1 MPDPNPRALAAVRY
15 SRLALGKPYIWG
27 GTDYDKGVDC
37 SGLVYTAYLLGAH
50 MPTFPRTSQ
59 AQYNEPSFRPVPVTK
74 VIPGDLVFAYMEAGG
89 PGHVVMAIGGGNV
102 IAAPH
107 TGTNIQIQTISH
119 FGSDLIKTAKRPLPA
134 VGEGP
139 YTGGQVIGSG
149 ASGASGGASG
159 GGGSSSFAFVGAI
172 SDGLSTLA
180 DPHTWYRVGQ
190 VLLGAIAVLAGI
202 LIFAKNDVATIG
214 MLAATKGMA

>member
-1 MPDPNPRALAAVRY
+1 MPDPNPKALQAVRY
-15 SRLALGKPYIWG
+15 SRLALGKPYVWG
-27 GTDYDKGVDC
+27 GTSYAKGVDC

-50 MPTFPRTSQ
+50 LSSFPRTSQ
-59 AQYNEPSFRPVPVTK
+59 AQWSEPSFRPVPVTK
-74 VIPGDLVFAYMEAGG
+74 CIPGDLVFAYMEAGG
-89 PGHVVMAIGGGNV
+89 PGHVTMAIGDGKV

-107 TGTNIQIQTISH
+107 TGTVVQIQTIDH
-119 FGSDLIKTAKRPLPA
+119 FGSDLIQTAKRPLPA

-139 YTGGQVIGSG
+139 YTGGQVIDAAGNL
-149 ASGASGGASG
+149 SGGASG
-159 GGGSSSFAFVGAI
+159 GGGSSSFAFVGDI
-172 SDGLSTLA
+172 KDGVSALI

-202 LIFAKNDVATIG
+202 LIFTKNDVATIG